1 MSRSR
6 PRASGPE
13 TPVKY
18 NVKWS
23 GKDGVLTIYD
33 RQSKKEQQVKTVD
46 FVVLD
51 ELHTVAGFKPGRR
64 NEKGKPIR
72 GTEVRD
78 VKNDEISVFIDGKKV
93 DTGVWAELKEGIN
106 GIKYAKSVYIG
117 LINKKGVMEIAKFTL
132 SGSGFSGYLNFLNA
146 QEEYEGMEKV
156 KQTAPGVGITLVGK
170 SKLKTNGD
178 SKYYEPMF
186 DVFEL
191 SDDEEDTATELDQE
205 LQKYLD
211 AVFDNKVQATVEEEE
226 EEEEDEP
233 RRTSTRTA
241 PKRNSQKEEE
251 EEDDEPRSALNSRRS
266 SGSEAATSSRRS
278 RRDEEEEEDERPS
291 RASSTRSR
299 KNDDDDEPRSSGR
312 SSSARSRKTDDDDEP
327 TPSGRGSRKTKDP
340 DDIDPDDLPF

>member
-13 TPVKY
+13 TPVRY

-33 RQSKKEQQVKTVD
+33 RQSKKEQEVETID

-51 ELHTVAGFKPGRR
+51 ELHTVAGFKSGRR
-64 NEKGKPIR
+64 GEKGKPIR

-93 DTGVWAELKEGIN
+93 ETGVWAELKDRVN

-117 LINKKGVMEIAKFTL
+117 LINKKGVMEIAKLSL
-132 SGSGFSGYLNFLNA
+132 SGSSFSGYLTFLNA
-146 QEEYEGMEKV
+146 TEEYEGFDKV
-156 KQTAPGVGITLVGK
+156 KPTAPGVGITIVGR

-186 DVFEL
+186 DVFDL
-191 SDDEEDTATELDQE
+191 SDEEEDTATELDGE

-211 AVFDNKVQATVEEEE
+211 AVFNNRIQANIEEEQ
-226 EEEEDEP
+226 EEEEDEEP
-233 RRTSTRTA
+233 RRTSTRTT
-241 PKRNSQKEEE
+241 PRRNAQKEEE
-251 EEDDEPRSALNSRRS
+251 EDDDEPRSALNSRRS
-266 SGSEAATSSRRS
+266 STSSSAASSRRN
-278 RRDEEEEEDERPS
+278 RRDEEEEGDEDERPS
-291 RASSTRSR
+291 RNSSTRSR
-299 KNDDDDEPRSSGR
+299 KNDDDDDEPRSSR
-312 SSSARSRKTDDDDEP
+312 
-327 TPSGRGSRKTKDP
+327 RGSGKSKEV